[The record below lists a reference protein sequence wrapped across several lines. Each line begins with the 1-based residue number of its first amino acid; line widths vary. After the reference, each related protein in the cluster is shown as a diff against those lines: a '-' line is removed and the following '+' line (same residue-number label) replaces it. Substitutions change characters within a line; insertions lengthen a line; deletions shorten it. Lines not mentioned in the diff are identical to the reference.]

1 MENVRENIV
10 NAATE
15 KMRQVGIKSISVDD
29 ICHQLGISKK
39 TFYVYFETKEEL
51 ISALLRKHEANIE
64 ESVHKQAAG
73 KSILD
78 LMLGF
83 MALAGSI
90 KDVRKDPPLLH
101 DLQKYYPQ
109 LFREHLAHVREL
121 SIRILEH
128 YLKQGQEEGFFR
140 EDLDIEKTA
149 AVFAF
154 MHQEMLNVMSQI
166 PTEQKALTLQRVAYG
181 VDILM
186 RGIISDEGKRKV
198 LERVSLS
205 R

>member
-1 MENVRENIV
+1 M
-10 NAATE
+10 
-15 KMRQVGIKSISVDD
+15 
-29 ICHQLGISKK
+29 
-39 TFYVYFETKEEL
+39 YFETKEEL

-109 LFREHLAHVREL
+109 LFREHLAYVREL